1 MNRTVLFALH
11 SFVVIFTVVQ
21 FAHGAI
27 VRGDFVM
34 AFTFEGG
41 DDKFGQPAEGMLRD
55 VSGNGHD
62 GEFRKSPKWVEG
74 VWGAG
79 LEVGPVRKGV
89 NAGWNAVTVPHASD
103 MDLQKFAIAAWV
115 RVEELVGGCCNM
127 IVSKE
132 NWAADGTRNYSMWM
146 REQVTVGFTT
156 RKPFNDVQARGI
168 VITDGAWH
176 HAVGTYDGQNLTQYV
191 DGVAYGKAPFAEQIP
206 AFHLSERL
214 HIGAMGPFGSSL
226 GMSGIVDEVAIFNRG
241 LTEEEVNDLMKNGLE
256 NLLES
261 QAVDPRHKMATTWAK
276 LKSNE

>member
-1 MNRTVLFALH
+1 MNLTMLSTLH
-11 SFVVIFTVVQ
+11 SFVVFFTVLQ
-21 FAHGAI
+21 FANGAI
-27 VRGDFVM
+27 VRGDVVM

-41 DDKFGQPAEGMLRD
+41 DDKFGQAAEGILKD

-79 LEVGPVRKGV
+79 LEVGPVRKGL
-89 NAGWNAVTVPHASD
+89 NAGWNAVTVPHTDD
-103 MDLQKFAIAAWV
+103 MDLKKFAIAAWV
-115 RVEELVGGCCNM
+115 RAEELIGSCCNM

-132 NWAADGTRNYSMWM
+132 NWSADATRNYSMWM

-156 RKPFNDVQARGI
+156 RNPFNDVQARSI
-168 VITDGAWH
+168 VITDGEWH
-176 HAVGTYDGQNLTQYV
+176 HAVGTYDGQILTQYV
-191 DGVAYGKAPFAEQIP
+191 DGVAYGKAPFAEQAP

-214 HIGAMGPFGSSL
+214 HIGAMGPFGSNL

-241 LTEEEVNDLMKNGLE
+241 LTEEEVNDLMNNGLE

-261 QAVDPRHKMATTWAK
+261 QPVDPKYKTAITWAK